1 MVSPAPPGDR
11 PPAPTYDEV
20 PVPASSR
27 RPRRLRAALTTA
39 SLGLTTALTSLALPV
54 ALGAAPAVGADAT
67 RLYLVTMDGPGLA
80 STPPGPATEIARW
93 RIRAQQDAVLA
104 RVDGSLPVYRYS
116 AALNGLALELTAAE
130 ARDLV
135 TAPGV
140 ALVEPAEIRRLA
152 GRDPAEDPARLS
164 PGGARRG
171 GQGVTV
177 GVVDTGLDPDTPLFT
192 ATARVSRAAD
202 GDTPPCAAEPAWG
215 PGWCTDKVVAGHW
228 FVSGFGR
235 DRLSSRATLT
245 PVDDVGHGT
254 QVASI
259 AAGNAGVPVRVR
271 GNELGRYA
279 GIAPDASVAVYKACW
294 SAPDPADD
302 GCSTADL
309 VAAIDRAVA
318 DGVDV
323 LNLSVA
329 GPSTLDTV
337 ELALLGAAE
346 ADVVVVAAAGS
357 DARGGTAHSSPWV
370 TTVGAGTGVVR
381 RGEVRLGGGTRLLG
395 AMTSPGDPVRA
406 RLVRG
411 ADAAARGAGRAEARR
426 CEPGSLDTAVVAG
439 RVVVC
444 ERGGVG
450 RVDKSQTVAE
460 ADGVG
465 MVLVNAAPGGLS
477 ADLHAVP
484 TVHLTVS
491 DGRRL
496 SAWAARHPRG
506 RVVLAARPATRA
518 VPRVLEWSST
528 GSPAAA
534 YPKPDVVAPGDGVLG
549 AVPGGE
555 GWQFLSGTSAAS
567 AWVSGT
573 AARLRAE
580 RGWSA
585 AATRSALVT
594 TAEPLPSGVLDSG
607 AGRVRLQA
615 ADSPG
620 LVLGVDPSDY
630 REWLEGGRLGLNTT
644 SLVVRG
650 EGAVTRTVTNVGRR
664 ARYFSTSAVGFERHD
679 VSVTPAALRLGPG
692 ESARIT
698 VRVARGDGTQED
710 GAVLL
715 RGGAGTRTRLPL
727 LVAR

>member
-1 MVSPAPPGDR
+1 M
-11 PPAPTYDEV
+11 PT
-20 PVPASSR
+20 SRSR
-27 RPRRLRAALTTA
+27 RPGLRAALSGA
-39 SLGLTTALTSLALPV
+39 ALGLSTALASLALPV
-54 ALGAAPAVGADAT
+54 ALGAAPAGAADGT
-67 RLYLVTMDGPGLA
+67 RLHLVTMEGPGLA
-80 STPPGPATEIARW
+80 AAPPGPATEIARW

-104 RVDGSLPVYRYS
+104 RLDGATPVYRYS
-116 AALNGLALELTAAE
+116 TALNGLAVELTAAQ

-135 TAPGV
+135 TAPGI
-140 ALVEPAEIRRLA
+140 ALVEPAEVRRLA
-152 GRDPAEDPARLS
+152 GRDLEADPARLS

-171 GQGVTV
+171 GEGVLV
-177 GVVDTGLDPDTPLFT
+177 GVVDTGLDPDTPLFA
-192 ATARVSRAAD
+192 ATARVSRGA
-202 GDTPPCAAEPAWG
+202 GDAPTCVAEPSWG
-215 PGWCTDKVVAGHW
+215 PGWCTDKVVAGRL
-228 FVSGFGR
+228 FVDGFGR
-235 DRLSSRATLT
+235 DRLASRARLS

-259 AAGNAGVPVRVR
+259 AAGNADVPVRVR
-271 GNELGRYA
+271 GNEVGRYS
-279 GIAPDASVAVYKACW
+279 GIAPDAQVGVYKACW
-294 SAPDPADD
+294 TAPDPADD

-346 ADVVVVAAAGS
+346 ADVVVVAAAGG
-357 DARGGTAHSSPWV
+357 DAVGGTAHSSPWV
-370 TTVGAGTGVVR
+370 TTVGAGTGTVR
-381 RGEVRLGGGTRLLG
+381 RGEVRMGGGTRLVG
-395 AMTSPGDPVRA
+395 AMTSPTEPVRA

-411 ADAAARGAGRAEARR
+411 ADAAARGASRGEARR
-426 CEPGSLDTAVVAG
+426 CEPGSLDTAVVAE
-439 RVVVC
+439 RVVLC

-450 RVDKSQTVAE
+450 RVDKSQTVAD

-465 MVLVNAAPGGLS
+465 MVLVNTDPGGLS

-484 TVHLTVS
+484 TVHLAVG

-496 SAWAARHPRG
+496 VSWAARHPRG
-506 RVVLAARPATRA
+506 HIVLAARPVTRA

-555 GWQFLSGTSAAS
+555 GWQFLGGTSAAA

-573 AARLRAE
+573 AARLRAD

-594 TAEPLPSGVLDSG
+594 TAEPLPAGVLDAG
-607 AGRVRLQA
+607 AGRVRVQA
-615 ADSPG
+615 VDSPG
-620 LVLGVDPSDY
+620 LVLGTDPADY
-630 REWLEGGRLGLNTT
+630 REWLEGDRLGLNTT

-650 EGAVTRTVTNVGRR
+650 EGTLTRTVTNVGRR
-664 ARYFSTSAVGFERHD
+664 ARYFSTSAAGFERHD
-679 VSVTPAALRLGPG
+679 VTVTPAALRLGPG

-727 LVAR
+727 LVTR